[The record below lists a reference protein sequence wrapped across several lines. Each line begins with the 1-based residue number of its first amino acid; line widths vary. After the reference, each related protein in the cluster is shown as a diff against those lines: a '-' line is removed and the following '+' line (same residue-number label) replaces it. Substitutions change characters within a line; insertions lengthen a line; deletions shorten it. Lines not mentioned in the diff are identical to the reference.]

1 MLIETAKRL
10 TEIKNDL
17 VVAGS
22 TALFV
27 RGLIDRSPKD
37 LDLIV
42 GSLDGLENFNI
53 STYETRSVF
62 SGSGRR
68 AFVSP
73 EQNGFIFDIFVE
85 SEIPDSEIINGVRV
99 VTVEAALSYYR
110 AILPA
115 VDAYHKPAILQ
126 YIKIYSNE

>member
-10 TEIKNDL
+10 TGIKNDL
-17 VVAGS
+17 VVVGS
-22 TALFV
+22 TALSL
-27 RGLIDRSPKD
+27 RGLSDRPPKD

-42 GSLDGLENFNI
+42 GSLNGLDNYEI
-53 STYETRSVF
+53 TTYETRSVF

-68 AFVSP
+68 AFVSL
-73 EQNGFIFDIFVE
+73 EQTGFIFDIFVE
-85 SEIPDSEIINGVRV
+85 SEIPDFDIINGVRV
-99 VTVEAALSYYR
+99 VSVESALRYYR

-115 VDAYHKPAILQ
+115 VDAYHKPAILK